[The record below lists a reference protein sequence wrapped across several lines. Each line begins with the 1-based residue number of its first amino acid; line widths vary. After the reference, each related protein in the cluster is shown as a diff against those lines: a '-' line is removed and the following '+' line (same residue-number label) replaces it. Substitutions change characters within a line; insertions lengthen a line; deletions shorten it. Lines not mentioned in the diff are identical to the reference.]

1 VSEVRHPG
9 WVHDRVLA
17 PVAARGVAGDG
28 RVGCVGNPFDQL
40 SLDQLRRR
48 QSLKW
53 RAYPPEV
60 LPLWV
65 AEMDTLPAEPV
76 RRALEEALAL
86 GDTGYPWGTGY
97 AEAYAEAAG
106 THWGWRPDPAATVL
120 VSDVMTGVA
129 EVLGLVTGPG
139 DAVVLTPPVYPP
151 FFAFSAHLGREL
163 VHAPLGP
170 DGRLD
175 PAALEAAFAT
185 ATAGGRR
192 AALLL
197 SNPHNPTGT
206 LHTRDELAAVAAL
219 AEAAGVRVVVDEI
232 HAPLSYAGVGTGGP
246 GFTPYLSVAGAERG
260 LVVYS
265 ASKGWNLAGL
275 KAALVVAGDGAR
287 EDLAQMPAEVTH
299 GASSLGVLAHTVA
312 LREGWPWLSEHL
324 DGLDQNR
331 HLLADLLAAELP
343 AVGYRPPAATYLGW
357 LDCRELGLPQEPAA
371 FFLESAGVALSPGS
385 DFGPPGSGH
394 ARLNFATSSAVL
406 TEAVQRMGAAV
417 SELDRRPRSAGPV
430 T

>member
-1 VSEVRHPG
+1 MS
-9 WVHDRVLA
+9 
-17 PVAARGVAGDG
+17 
-28 RVGCVGNPFDQL
+28 NPFDQI
-40 SLDQLRRR
+40 SLEQLRRR

-53 RAYPPEV
+53 RTHPPDV

-65 AEMDTLPAEPV
+65 AEMDARPAEPV

-97 AEAYAEAAG
+97 AEVYAEVAG
-106 THWGWRPDPAATVL
+106 QRWGWRPDPAATAL
-120 VSDVMTGVA
+120 VADVMTGVV

-139 DAVVLTPPVYPP
+139 DAVVVTPPVYPP
-151 FFAFSAHLGREL
+151 FFAFSAHAGREL
-163 VHAPLGP
+163 VHAPLSP

-175 PAALEAAFAT
+175 PAALESAFAT

-232 HAPLSYAGVGTGGP
+232 HAPLTYPVATGPHDTGP
-246 GFTPYLSVAGAERG
+246 GDTGLGDTGLGDTGFTPYLSVPGAERG
-260 LVVYS
+260 FVVYS

-275 KAALVVAGDGAR
+275 KAALVVAGAGAGD
-287 EDLAQMPAEVTH
+287 DLARMPEVVSH

-312 LREGWPWLSEHL
+312 LREGWPWLAEHL

-331 HLLADLLAAELP
+331 RLLADLLAVELP
-343 AVGYRPPAATYLGW
+343 AVGYRPPESTYLAW
-357 LDCRELGLPQEPAA
+357 LDCRALGLPQEPGP
-371 FFLESAGVALSPGS
+371 FFLEAARVALSAGA
-385 DFGPPGSGH
+385 DFGPQGAGH
-394 ARLNFATSSAVL
+394 VRLNLATSSAVL

-417 SELDRRPRSAGPV
+417 RALA
-430 T
+430 

>member
-1 VSEVRHPG
+1 MS
-9 WVHDRVLA
+9 
-17 PVAARGVAGDG
+17 
-28 RVGCVGNPFDQL
+28 NPFDQI
-40 SLDQLRRR
+40 SLEQLRRR

-53 RAYPPEV
+53 RMHPPDV

-65 AEMDTLPAEPV
+65 AEMDARPAEPV

-97 AEAYAEAAG
+97 AEAYAEVADRR
-106 THWGWRPDPAATVL
+106 WGWRPDPATTAL
-120 VSDVMTGVA
+120 VADVMTGIV

-139 DAVVLTPPVYPP
+139 DAVVVTPPVYPP
-151 FFAFSAHLGREL
+151 FFAFSTHAGREL
-163 VHAPLGP
+163 VHAPLSP

-175 PAALEAAFAT
+175 LAALESAFAA

-232 HAPLSYAGVGTGGP
+232 HAPLTYPVATGPGDA
-246 GFTPYLSVAGAERG
+246 GFTPYLSVPGTERG
-260 LVVYS
+260 FVVYS

-275 KAALVVAGDGAR
+275 KAALVVAGAGAGD
-287 EDLAQMPAEVTH
+287 DLARMPEVVSH

-312 LREGWPWLSEHL
+312 LREGWPWLAEHL

-331 HLLADLLAAELP
+331 RLLADLLAAELP
-343 AVGYRPPAATYLGW
+343 GVGYRPPESTYLAW
-357 LDCRELGLPQEPAA
+357 LDCRALGLREEPGA
-371 FFLESAGVALSPGS
+371 FFLDAARVALSAGA
-385 DFGPPGSGH
+385 DFGPQGAGH
-394 ARLNFATSSAVL
+394 VRLNLATSSAVL

-417 SELDRRPRSAGPV
+417 HALA
-430 T
+430 